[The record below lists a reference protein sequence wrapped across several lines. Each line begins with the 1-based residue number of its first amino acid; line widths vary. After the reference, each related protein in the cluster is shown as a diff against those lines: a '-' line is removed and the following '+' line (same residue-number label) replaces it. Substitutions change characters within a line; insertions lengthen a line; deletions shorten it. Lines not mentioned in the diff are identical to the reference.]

1 MRVGLEQID
10 FMVASPVRIVGK
22 DVGEFCARAR
32 LGHHGRDG
40 VPPELIMFGFLV
52 RGGRLGRAISFDKH
66 ETGWVVLLLED
77 VEGRDAGFF
86 DALASIGECR
96 LFEGFEVFRLQM
108 HLNVNDEH
116 NQNVK
121 TLKR

>member
-1 MRVGLEQID
+1 
-10 FMVASPVRIVGK
+10 
-22 DVGEFCARAR
+22 
-32 LGHHGRDG
+32 
-40 VPPELIMFGFLV
+40 
-52 RGGRLGRAISFDKH
+52 
-66 ETGWVVLLLED
+66 
-77 VEGRDAGFF
+77 
-86 DALASIGECR
+86 